1 MFLKYRLEIIA
12 LCLVGI
18 LMNSGN
24 IIVHVVMYFLFFFN
38 LLMSLL
44 VIREIQTN
52 QNRISDLMRQLN
64 NVKTKEQKIMKII
77 FWLLLPTLIILSVLT
92 KEWVLIGLTLL
103 TVILELIKVK
113 QLKLKLKNY
122 NEIDK
127 LQNTDN

>member
-24 IIVHVVMYFLFFFN
+24 IIVHIVMYFLFFFN

-52 QNRISDLMRQLN
+52 QNRMSDLMRQSN
-64 NVKTKEQKIMKII
+64 NIKTKEQKVMKVI
-77 FWLLLPTLIILSVLT
+77 FWLLLPTLIGLSLLT
-92 KEWVLIGLTLL
+92 KEWVLIGLTFL
-103 TVILELIKVK
+103 TVALELVKVK
-113 QLKLKLKNY
+113 QLKSKLKNY
-122 NEIDK
+122 HEMEK
-127 LQNTDN
+127 LPDTNT